1 MTFTVINNLEDLG
14 LLNKELLE
22 RPFVGLDTEFR
33 RTTKENLKLSLI
45 QVNDSEEIYLID
57 CLEIGHPGDNCSFLC
72 SAEVKKIFHSCKEDL
87 ESIYSWNEKA
97 VLNIFDTQLANSFL
111 NGTFSISYQSLV
123 EEKMGVTLNK
133 RERRTNWLRR
143 PLSESQLKYAAA
155 DVEFLIE
162 IFEVQ
167 KKSLL
172 KKNKLDW
179 LDEEISF
186 LYQDR
191 LKSETSFSEDIF
203 KGISKAQEKILL
215 KRFNKIVLKIAAKK
229 EINCTLLSSKKN
241 QRDLLKI
248 ILSQGIENALNT
260 LPLWRRSLLE
270 APLIEILRE
279 STSL

>member
-22 RPFVGLDTEFR
+22 RPFLGLDTEFR

-45 QVNDSEEIYLID
+45 QINDSEEIYLID
-57 CLEIGHPGDNCSFLC
+57 CLEIGHPGDSCSFLN
-72 SAEVKKIFHSCKEDL
+72 SAKVKKIFHSCREDL
-87 ESIYSWNEKA
+87 ESIYSWNERS

-111 NGTFSISYQSLV
+111 NGSYSISYQSLV
-123 EEKMGVTLNK
+123 EEKIGITLNK
-133 RERRTNWLRR
+133 KERRTNWLRR

-167 KKSLL
+167 NKSLL
-172 KKNKLDW
+172 RKNRLDW

-191 LKSETSFSEDIF
+191 LKDKFSSSEAIF
-203 KGISKAQEKILL
+203 KGLSKAQEKIFL
-215 KRFNKIVLKIAAKK
+215 KSFNKIVLQIASEQ

-241 QRDLLKI
+241 QKDLLQI
-248 ILSQGIENALNT
+248 ILSQGIEKALNT
-260 LPLWRRSLLE
+260 LPSWRRNLLQE
-270 APLIEILRE
+270 PLIKILRE
-279 STSL
+279 ST